1 MVGEPT
7 VFAAMNYYS
16 HFKDQETEA
25 ERSELTFPESLVC
38 KMLDRSRLG
47 GSTVGSIP

>member
-7 VFAAMNYYS
+7 VFAAINYYS

-25 ERSELTFPESLVC
+25 ERRELTFPESLVC
-38 KMLDRSRLG
+38 KMLDLPLECRLF
-47 GSTVGSIP
+47 